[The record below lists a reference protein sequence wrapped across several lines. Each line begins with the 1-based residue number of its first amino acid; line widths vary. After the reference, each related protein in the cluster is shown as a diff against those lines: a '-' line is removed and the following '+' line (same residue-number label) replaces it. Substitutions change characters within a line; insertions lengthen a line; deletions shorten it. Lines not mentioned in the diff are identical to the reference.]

1 MLRTGALPGSKE
13 QSPRHAAVSE
23 SANAGRQLQF
33 SYLHEELGEDIY
45 IKYNKMI
52 QMLV

>member
-1 MLRTGALPGSKE
+1 MLRTGALTGSKE

-33 SYLHEELGEDIY
+33 HEELGEDIY